1 MINII
6 YLIGPSCSGK
16 DTIREY
22 LLDKRNGSLNLTY
35 LKPYTTRERR
45 SSETKQDYLFLNSN
59 KDIETFERNKN
70 IISDESSTDN
80 WGYDTDW
87 FRILTKIDDPKLKP
101 YRGSYITSIE
111 QRSYMMYDKNNK
123 PTEVYYGTPIDI
135 FELTSSTEFNKI
147 GVGTKESYLN
157 IKDMINS
164 VPAFTKNIS
173 IIPIY
178 VYTDDYDRAKY
189 AVRRARRNKEN
200 IREVFRRFIADL
212 DDFGSLEKIYTEIG
226 DDLFIIHNKYIGL
239 EEIKNN
245 IILFC
250 RCKGI
255 ELLE

>member
-22 LLDKRNGSLNLTY
+22 LLDKRNSSLNLTY
-35 LKPYTTRERR
+35 LKPYITRERR
-45 SSETKQDYLFLNSN
+45 SNESEQDYLFLNN
-59 KDIETFERNKN
+59 KDIEIFEYNKN

-80 WGYDTDW
+80 CGYDTDW
-87 FRILTKIDDPKLKP
+87 FNILTKITNPKLKS
-101 YRGSYITSIE
+101 YKGSYITSIE
-111 QRSYMMYDKNNK
+111 QRSYLMYDKSNK
-123 PTEVYYGTPIDI
+123 PTEVYYGTPINI
-135 FELTSSTEFNKI
+135 FELTSNTEFNKI

-157 IKDMINS
+157 IKNMINS

-178 VYTDDYDRAKY
+178 VYTDDYDRARY
-189 AVRRARRNKEN
+189 AVKRAKRNKEN

-226 DDLFIIHNKYIGL
+226 NDLFIIHNKYTGL

-250 RCKGI
+250 RCRGI